1 MRVFLDTN
9 VLASAFATRGLCED
23 VLREVLAAHE
33 LILADRVLKELER
46 VFTAKFEVPKPAA
59 AQIIEFLS
67 QGTVVA
73 DPGDLPHIAV
83 TDESDRIM
91 LACAVRA
98 DANVF
103 VTGDKELIALK
114 SVGRMSI
121 VSPREFWRQLKK

>member
-46 VFTAKFEVPKPAA
+46 VFTAKFNVPKPAA

-67 QGTVVA
+67 QSAIVA
-73 DPGDLPHIAV
+73 DSEDLPDIAIA
-83 TDESDRIM
+83 DESDRKII
-91 LACAVRA
+91 ACAIHGEA
-98 DANVF
+98 DVF

-114 SVGRMSI
+114 RVGGMSI
-121 VSPREFWRQLKK
+121 LSPREFWEKLKK